1 CTLVCTGE
9 SAVLGMFGDM
19 GMLGGGLY
27 LSLYLLAIWLGWR
40 TLRMT
45 RKASLEEVMPLI
57 AFVGGLGLLPITMTS
72 DVWGDLSVTFLF
84 WWAAAATATLSTRA
98 VRVAARG
105 GWGTRPSHKAA

>member
-1 CTLVCTGE
+1 
-9 SAVLGMFGDM
+9 VLGVFADL
-19 GMLGGGLY
+19 GMVGGGLY

-84 WWAAAATATLSTRA
+84 WWAAGATATLSTRA
-98 VRVAARG
+98 VRVAPREV
-105 GWGTRPSHKAA
+105 WEKPPVRKAA